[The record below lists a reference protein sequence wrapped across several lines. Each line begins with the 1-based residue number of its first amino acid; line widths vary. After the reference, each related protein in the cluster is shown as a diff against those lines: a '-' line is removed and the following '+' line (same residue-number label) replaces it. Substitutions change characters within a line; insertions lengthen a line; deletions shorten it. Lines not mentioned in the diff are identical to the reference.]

1 MGKVRINRSKRTT
14 SKVWLA
20 ITLALSFAAL
30 FSCIWRGL
38 ETAAVG
44 ITVMIP
50 AVYGAYVGVGH
61 MDLRQSMTGYPEM
74 EPHDP

>member
-1 MGKVRINRSKRTT
+1 MSRSRRRT
-14 SKVWLA
+14 SKFWLA
-20 ITLALSFAAL
+20 ATLILSFVAL
-30 FSCIWRGL
+30 FLSLWRGL

-61 MDLRQSMTGYPEM
+61 MDLRQTLNGGPTE
-74 EPHDP
+74 

>member
-1 MGKVRINRSKRTT
+1 MKLSRRRT
-14 SKVWLA
+14 SKFWLA
-20 ITLALSFAAL
+20 VTLVLSFVAL
-30 FSCIWRGL
+30 FLSLWRGL

-61 MDLRQSMTGYPEM
+61 MDLRQTLNGPSY
-74 EPHDP
+74 DPSNSS

>member
-1 MGKVRINRSKRTT
+1 MSRSKRKT
-14 SKVWLA
+14 SKLWLGV
-20 ITLALSFAAL
+20 TLIVSFVAL
-30 FSCIWRGL
+30 FLSLWRGL

-61 MDLRQSMTGYPEM
+61 MDFRQAISNFPGGP
-74 EPHDP
+74 PDI

>member
-1 MGKVRINRSKRTT
+1 MTRSKRRT
-14 SKVWLA
+14 SKFWLA
-20 ITLALSFAAL
+20 VTLALSFIAL
-30 FSCIWRGL
+30 FSCIYRGL

-61 MDLRQSMTGYPEM
+61 MDFRQAISNIQQ
-74 EPHDP
+74 EPYG

>member
-1 MGKVRINRSKRTT
+1 MIRSKRRT
-14 SKVWLA
+14 SKFWLG
-20 ITLALSFAAL
+20 ITLVVSFTAL
-30 FSCIWRGL
+30 FLALWFRL

-61 MDLRQSMTGYPEM
+61 MDFRHALSSIPLGGP
-74 EPHDP
+74 PDI

>member
-1 MGKVRINRSKRTT
+1 MIRSKRRT
-14 SKVWLA
+14 SKFWLA
-20 ITLALSFAAL
+20 VTLALSFIAL

-61 MDLRQSMTGYPEM
+61 MDYRQSLGQPEQQ
-74 EPHDP
+74 EPYG

>member
-1 MGKVRINRSKRTT
+1 MSRSKRKT
-14 SKVWLA
+14 SKLWLGV
-20 ITLALSFAAL
+20 TLIVSFVAL
-30 FSCIWRGL
+30 FLSLWRGL

-61 MDLRQSMTGYPEM
+61 MDFRHAISNFPIGGP
-74 EPHDP
+74 PDI